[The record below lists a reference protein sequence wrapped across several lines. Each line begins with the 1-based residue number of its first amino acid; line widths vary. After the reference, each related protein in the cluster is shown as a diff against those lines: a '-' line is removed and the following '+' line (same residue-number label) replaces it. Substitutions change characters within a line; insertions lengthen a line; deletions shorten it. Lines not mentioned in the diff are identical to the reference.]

1 MSGSALA
8 IRIVGIAVSKETA
21 PGTIAL
27 AHGGRRLPAVE
38 VISYNV
44 ELKDEAG
51 FVGGR
56 ASQGAVRRFVDEWRK
71 PLRRIGQDPVGK
83 EQSAKIAKKKL
94 DDLLGKGSAGSD
106 AI

>member
-51 FVGGR
+51 FVCDR
-56 ASQGAVRRFVDEWRK
+56 ASKGAFRRFLDEWRK
-71 PLRRIGQDPVGK
+71 PLRRIRQDAFGN
-83 EQSAKIAKKKL
+83 EQSATSRKKKAA
-94 DDLLGKGSAGSD
+94 DFAG
-106 AI
+106 

>member
-51 FVGGR
+51 FVGDR
-56 ASQGAVRRFVDEWRK
+56 ASKGAVRRFVAEWRK
-71 PLRRIGQDPVGK
+71 PPRRIGQDPFRHGQPTQMPQK
-83 EQSAKIAKKKL
+83 KADGFSA
-94 DDLLGKGSAGSD
+94 
-106 AI
+106 